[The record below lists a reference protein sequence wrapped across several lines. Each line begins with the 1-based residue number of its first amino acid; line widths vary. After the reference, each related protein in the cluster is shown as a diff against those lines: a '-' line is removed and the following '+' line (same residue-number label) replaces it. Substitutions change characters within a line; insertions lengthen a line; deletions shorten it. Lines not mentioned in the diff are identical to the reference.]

1 MSEKYS
7 FRLVFIA
14 ACLGMVLF
22 GIAIISLGSTLPS
35 IIEKFGLDKIQAGS
49 LASIL
54 PAGIL
59 LGSLIFGPIV
69 DRHSYRNLLIIFTIL
84 IILGF
89 EGAAFST
96 GLFTLQ
102 ISFFLIGFG
111 GGALN
116 GGTNALVADIS
127 EKRPDKRSS
136 NLSLLG
142 VFYGIGALGI
152 PLLIAVLSTAWPF
165 ERILKYTGFIL
176 LIPLF
181 YFAIISYPAAKQK
194 QGVTLSDGM
203 AMIKDKYL
211 VVLGLFLFFESA
223 LEGIISNW
231 STTFLQKENGINSS
245 DALLALSVYILSLT
259 VSRLILTSILR
270 RIRPLAVLFYSLGI
284 IFTGVFLLFL
294 SHSWFLFI
302 ASFILLGMGTAAG
315 FPVILGYV
323 GDMYTNLRGTAFSFV
338 FFIALIGNT
347 LMNYFMGIIA
357 EKFGIN
363 TYPIVL
369 LFCACFLLLIGIFML
384 PKIVVKNK

>member
-54 PAGIL
+54 PTGIL

-211 VVLGLFLFFESA
+211 VVLGLFLFSCR
-223 LEGIISNW
+223 LEWGTVASR
-231 STTFLQKENGINSS
+231 
-245 DALLALSVYILSLT
+245 DAA
-259 VSRLILTSILR
+259 
-270 RIRPLAVLFYSLGI
+270 ASLGN
-284 IFTGVFLLFL
+284 
-294 SHSWFLFI
+294 
-302 ASFILLGMGTAAG
+302 AG
-315 FPVILGYV
+315 ARQRPG
-323 GDMYTNLRGTAFSFV
+323 NLPFRC
-338 FFIALIGNT
+338 LRQ
-347 LMNYFMGIIA
+347 
-357 EKFGIN
+357 
-363 TYPIVL
+363 
-369 LFCACFLLLIGIFML
+369 
-384 PKIVVKNK
+384 